1 MKKNFLFLLSAL
13 FVTALS
19 AQTSAE
25 IEMAKQFA
33 RQAGYSESEIN
44 SMVAKQ
50 TGSGSA
56 AKSAGEPAQSTVVV
70 TRTAAPEVEQAV
82 VEAKI
87 EESIPQAETVNDT
100 VFGHAIF
107 RNPDLNFIPSYN
119 IPTPANYQLA
129 AGDEIVIDIWG
140 GTYTNYIFT
149 ISPEGSITI
158 PNMGPV
164 YLSGQTIESAETL
177 LKQRLA
183 QIYSGMDGDKPNTF
197 MRVTLGKIRSFSI
210 TVSGDAQRPGTYTL
224 PSLSTIYSALH
235 LAGGPNNLGSIRDI
249 KLYRNGKLFK
259 TLDIYDFIVE
269 GKLDD
274 NVRLEDNDLIRIE
287 PYKSH
292 VSVLGPVRRP
302 MTYEL
307 TDKETIRDLV
317 AYAGGFAK
325 SARTDKAHIVRTNG
339 TGTESF
345 DIESDKF
352 AQFKLK
358 DGDRVSFIEDMSRQL
373 NLVTVNGDV
382 WFPGQYALQKGM
394 TKLSELL
401 KIAGGTKETTF
412 LERGYLVRLDS
423 VRNPFAMSFSLEN
436 VLNGTEELELQ
447 NEDVVQIFSVEE
459 MRNQFTVTTS
469 GSLNNPH
476 TFEYRPGMTLKDAI
490 LISGNFHD
498 FAYMERG
505 YIIRM
510 DQDRYPVAL
519 SFVPKEIADGTSD
532 LALEPEDRIIV
543 SSIEEMR
550 TQFSVRTVGE
560 LRNPHDIEYRDGL
573 TLEDVILLSGDFL
586 LSANQTHIEIAR
598 RNIKGAERATNSDT
612 VAHVINV
619 NWLDEPEKREMKL
632 QPYDIVI
639 VRKSPSFKQQKLV
652 SIDGEVV
659 YAGSYVIESNVVR
672 LSDIVNR
679 AGGFTRDA
687 YIQGAYVMRTL
698 SIDELNVIEEA
709 ANQGERLDS
718 TIVTEL
724 ENVRTYR
731 IGIDVEKALKKP
743 GSIDDMVLRDGDVI
757 HVPLMNSVVTVRGLG
772 VLTENTVVYR
782 DDYKWKDYVKE
793 AGGFNIRA
801 AKRLAYIAKP
811 NGTMA
816 TRRSKGGLKVIPG
829 SEIVVPQ
836 KEHKEKRPMTSAEI
850 ISLSTS
856 TVSLGT
862 MIITLI
868 DKLQ

>member
-1 MKKNFLFLLSAL
+1 MKKTYLFLLSAL
-13 FVTALS
+13 FAAALS
-19 AQTSAE
+19 AQTAAE
-25 IEMAKQFA
+25 FEMAKQLA

-44 SMVAKQ
+44 AMVSKQ
-50 TGSGSA
+50 TGASSGSA
-56 AKSAGEPAQSTVVV
+56 GATATQNTAVV
-70 TRTAAPEVEQAV
+70 TRVSTVEEEQAV
-82 VEAKI
+82 VAAKI
-87 EESIPQAETVNDT
+87 EEDKNVADTINDD
-100 VFGHAIF
+100 VFGRAIF

-197 MRVTLGKIRSFSI
+197 MRVTLGKLRSFSI

-224 PSLSTIYSALH
+224 PSLSTVYSALH

-259 TLDIYDFIVE
+259 TLDVYDFIVGGSLE
-269 GKLDD
+269 D
-274 NVRLEDNDLIRIE
+274 NIRLEDNDLIRIE
-287 PYKSH
+287 PYRSY
-292 VSVLGPVRRP
+292 VRIEGPVRRP
-302 MTYEL
+302 MIYEL
-307 TDKETIRDLV
+307 TDKETVKDLV

-325 SARTDKAHIVRTNG
+325 AARTDKAHIVRTNG
-339 TGTESF
+339 SGTETF
-345 DIESDKF
+345 DIDANQF
-352 AQFKLK
+352 ATFKLK
-358 DGDRVSFIEDMSRQL
+358 DGDVVSILSDMSKEL
-373 NLVTVNGDV
+373 NMVTINGEV
-382 WFPGQYALQKGM
+382 WFPGEYALQKGM
-394 TKLSELL
+394 TKLSELV
-401 KIAGGTKETTF
+401 KVAGGIKETTF

-423 VRNPFAMSFSLEN
+423 VRNPYAINFSLQN
-436 VLNGTEELELQ
+436 VLNGTENIELK
-447 NEDVVQIFSVEE
+447 NEDVVHIYSLEQ
-459 MRNQFTVTTS
+459 MRSQYTVITT
-469 GSLNNPH
+469 GAFNNPQ
-476 TFEYRPGMTLKDAI
+476 TIDFRPGMTLKDAV
-490 LISGNFHD
+490 LLSGNFRD
-498 FAYMERG
+498 YAYMERG

-510 DQDRYPVAL
+510 TPERYPIAI
-519 SFVPKEIADGTSD
+519 SFVPKDITDGTSD
-532 LALEPEDRIIV
+532 LVLEPEDSIIV
-543 SSIEEMR
+543 SSIDEMR
-550 TQFSVRTVGE
+550 SKYYVRTVGE
-560 LRNPHDIEYRDGL
+560 VRNPQNIEFREGL
-573 TLEDVILLSGDFL
+573 TLQDVILLSGDFL
-586 LSANQTHIEIAR
+586 HSASLISIEIAR
-598 RNIKGAERATNSDT
+598 RNIVNAASAENGDT
-612 VAHVINV
+612 VAHVIPI
-619 NWLDEPEKREMKL
+619 NWLEEPEKHEMLL

-639 VRKSPSFKQQKLV
+639 VHRSPVFKEQKLV
-652 SIDGEVV
+652 TIDGEVV
-659 YAGSYVIESNVVR
+659 FAGSYVIESNVVR
-672 LSDIVNR
+672 LSDIINR

-687 YIQGAYVMRTL
+687 YVKGAYVMRTL

-709 ANQGERLDS
+709 VNQGERLDS

-724 ENVRTYR
+724 QNVRTYR
-731 IGIDVEKALKKP
+731 IGIDIEKAIKKP

-801 AKRLAYIAKP
+801 AKRLVYIAKP

-836 KEHKEKRPMTSAEI
+836 KDHKEKRPMTAPEI
-850 ISLSTS
+850 VSLSTGV
-856 TVSLGT
+856 VSLAT
-862 MIITLI
+862 IITSLVNNL
-868 DKLQ
+868 K

>member
-1 MKKNFLFLLSAL
+1 MKKTYLFLLSAL
-13 FVTALS
+13 FAAALS
-19 AQTSAE
+19 AQTAAE
-25 IEMAKQFA
+25 IEMAKQLA

-44 SMVAKQ
+44 SMVSKQ
-50 TGSGSA
+50 TGASSGSA
-56 AKSAGEPAQSTVVV
+56 GATATQNTTVV
-70 TRTAAPEVEQAV
+70 TRVSTVEEEQAV
-82 VEAKI
+82 VAAKI
-87 EESIPQAETVNDT
+87 EEDKKVAHTINDD
-100 VFGHAIF
+100 VFGRAIF

-129 AGDEIVIDIWG
+129 AGDEIVIDVWG

-149 ISPEGSITI
+149 ISPEGSITV
-158 PNMGPV
+158 PNMGPI
-164 YLSGQTIESAETL
+164 YLSGQTIDSAEKL
-177 LKQRLA
+177 LKQRLS
-183 QIYSGMDGDKPNTF
+183 QIYSGMDGDNPNTF
-197 MRVTLGKIRSFSI
+197 MRVTLGKLRSFSI

-224 PSLSTIYSALH
+224 PSLSTVYSALH

-287 PYKSH
+287 PYRSY
-292 VSVLGPVRRP
+292 VRIEGPVRRP
-302 MTYEL
+302 MIYEL
-307 TDKETIRDLV
+307 TDKETVKDLV

-325 SARTDKAHIVRTNG
+325 AARTDKAHIVRTNG
-339 TGTESF
+339 SGTETF
-345 DIESDKF
+345 DIDANQF
-352 AQFKLK
+352 ATFKLK
-358 DGDRVSFIEDMSRQL
+358 DGDVVSILSDMSKEL
-373 NLVTVNGDV
+373 NMVTINGDV

-447 NEDVVQIFSVEE
+447 NEDVVHIYSLEQ
-459 MRNQFTVTTS
+459 MRSQYTVTTT
-469 GSLNNPH
+469 GAFNNPR
-476 TFEYRPGMTLKDAI
+476 TIDFRPGMTLKDAV
-490 LISGNFHD
+490 LLSGNFQD
-498 FAYMERG
+498 YAYMERG

-510 DQDRYPVAL
+510 TPERYPIAI
-519 SFVPKEIADGTSD
+519 SFVPKDITDGTSD
-532 LALEPEDRIIV
+532 LVLEPEDRIHM
-543 SSIEEMR
+543 SSINEMR
-550 TQFSVRTVGE
+550 SRYHVRTVGE
-560 LRNPHDIEYRDGL
+560 VRNPHNIEFREGL
-573 TLEDVILLSGDFL
+573 TLQDVILLSGDFL
-586 LSANQTHIEIAR
+586 HSASLISIEIAR
-598 RNIKGAERATNSDT
+598 RNIVNAESAENSDT
-612 VAHVINV
+612 VAHVIPI
-619 NWLDEPEKREMKL
+619 NWLEEPEKHEMLL

-639 VRKSPSFKQQKLV
+639 VHRSPVFKEQKLV
-652 SIDGEVV
+652 TIDGEVV
-659 YAGSYVIESNVVR
+659 FAGSYVIESNVVR
-672 LSDIVNR
+672 LSDIINR

-687 YIQGAYVMRTL
+687 YVKGAYVMRTL

-709 ANQGERLDS
+709 ASQGERLDS
-718 TIVTEL
+718 TLVTEL
-724 ENVRTYR
+724 QNVRTYR
-731 IGIDVEKALKKP
+731 IGIDVEKAIKKP

-836 KEHKEKRPMTSAEI
+836 KDHKEKRPMTAPEI
-850 ISLSTS
+850 VSLSTGV
-856 TVSLGT
+856 VSLAT
-862 MIITLI
+862 IITSLVNNL
-868 DKLQ
+868 K